1 LIIEKPVKSL
11 PMSDSVS
18 RLDYCQYLL
27 VSQINYTL
35 TNYADHC
42 QKFAHDAINRFLR
55 DEKFTPRLVWENVQ
69 SQVVPTADGYVVFDD
84 TVLDKNYSFAIEL
97 VRRQY
102 SGNAHG
108 VIKGIGVVTCVYVNP
123 GLDQFWL
130 IDYRIYDPDG
140 DGKTKLDHV
149 REMLTNL
156 VYQKPLPFH
165 AVLMDTWYATKDQ
178 MLFIESLGKIY
189 YCPIKDNR
197 QVDDSDGARA
207 YQRVDSLD
215 WTTAELISGK
225 RIKIKG
231 FPRDH
236 KVRCFRVETSTRRT
250 DWVVTNDPAQDSTEA
265 TQKVCGFR
273 WKIEQLHREG
283 KQVTGLERCQCRRA
297 RIQRN
302 HIACA
307 FLVWVRLKELA
318 TDTGRTV
325 YQLKHGL
332 LDDYLIQQLK
342 NPSLKMASA

>member
-1 LIIEKPVKSL
+1 
-11 PMSDSVS
+11 MNDSVS

-35 TNYADHC
+35 TNYADHSE
-42 QKFAHDAINRFLR
+42 KFAHDAINRFLR
-55 DEKFTPRLVWENVQ
+55 QEKFTPRLVWENVH
-69 SQVVPTADGYVVFDD
+69 SQVVQTEQGYLVFDD

-123 GLDQFWL
+123 ELDQFWL
-130 IDYRIYDPDG
+130 IDYRIYDPEG
-140 DGKTKLDHV
+140 DGKPKLDHV
-149 REMLTNL
+149 SEMLANV
-156 VYQKPLPFH
+156 VYQKQLPFQ
-165 AVLMDTWYATKDQ
+165 AVLMDTWYATKD
-178 MLFIESLGKIY
+178 LLLLIESFNKLY
-189 YCPIKDNR
+189 YCPLKDNR
-197 QVDDSDGARA
+197 QVDDSGGERA
-207 YQRVDSLD
+207 YQRVDSLE
-215 WTTAELISGK
+215 WSAAELRSGK
-225 RIKIKG
+225 TIKIKG

-236 KVRCFRVETSTRRT
+236 KVLVFRVETSTRRT
-250 DWVVTNDPAQDSTEA
+250 DWIVTNDPTQDSTEA
-265 TQKVCGFR
+265 TQKACGFR

-283 KQVTGLERCQCRRA
+283 KQVTGLERCQCRKA

-318 TDTGRTV
+318 TDVGRTV